1 MAESSEGM
9 ETTNDIFIYPS
20 DFNNIKALVDAEVN
34 RRSNAKSVSPIAA
47 PLAYATT
54 PATGTIIDV
63 EDINNMVTPLNNI
76 DNTTISKII
85 TKSEDD
91 FIVQDPLPTVKS
103 VVTKYSSF
111 ATHPLNFIQYT
122 NFGAIIPGISGF
134 YVDKNKWEQYS
145 GCNKSCQGTCLNS
158 CYNTC
163 EGCTGSCS
171 GCSGTCE
178 GSCGTDCTGKCDNT
192 CNDTCKDGC
201 KNTCEGNCTNTCSG
215 GCSGCDTTC
224 DGCSG
229 SCGDNCTGSCGSGC
243 AGGCLYSCDNCGIF

>member
-1 MAESSEGM
+1 MAESSKST
-9 ETTNDIFIYPS
+9 ETANDIFIYPA
-20 DFNNIKALVDAEVN
+20 DFNNIKSLVDAEVN

-85 TKSEDD
+85 TKSKDD
-91 FIVQDPLPTVKS
+91 FVVQDPLPTVKS

-111 ATHPLNFIQYT
+111 NIHPLSILQYSSI
-122 NFGAIIPGISGF
+122 FGFTTSLKIDES
-134 YVDKNKWEQYS
+134 KWERYS

-163 EGCTGSCS
+163 EGCTGSCQGCTGS
-171 GCSGTCE
+171 CQGGCS
-178 GSCGTDCTGKCDNT
+178 TDCKGGCNTT
-192 CNDTCKDGC
+192 CNDTCKNGC
-201 KNTCEGNCTNTCSG
+201 KSTCKGNCSGSCDG
-215 GCSGCDTTC
+215 GCSGCDNTC
-224 DGCSG
+224 QGCSG

-243 AGGCLYSCDNCGIF
+243 SGGCLYSCDNCGIL

>member
-1 MAESSEGM
+1 MA
-9 ETTNDIFIYPS
+9 TNDIFIYPA
-20 DFNNIKALVDAEVN
+20 DFNNIKTLVDTEVN
-34 RRSNAKSVSPIAA
+34 RRSNAKSKSPIAA
-47 PLAYATT
+47 PLAYTST

-85 TKSEDD
+85 TKSKND

-111 ATHPLNFIQYT
+111 ATHPLNSMQYLSIGSWLGT
-122 NFGAIIPGISGF
+122 SIKQ
-134 YVDKNKWEQYS
+134 DKWEQYS
-145 GCNKSCQGTCLNS
+145 GCNASCQGTCLNS
-158 CYNTC
+158 CYDTC

-171 GCSGTCE
+171 GCSGTCQ
-178 GSCGTDCTGKCDNT
+178 GNCGTDCTGKCNTT

-201 KNTCEGNCTNTCSG
+201 KNTCKGNCTNTCSG

-224 DGCSG
+224 QGCSG

-243 AGGCLYSCDNCGIF
+243 SGGCLYSCDNCGIF